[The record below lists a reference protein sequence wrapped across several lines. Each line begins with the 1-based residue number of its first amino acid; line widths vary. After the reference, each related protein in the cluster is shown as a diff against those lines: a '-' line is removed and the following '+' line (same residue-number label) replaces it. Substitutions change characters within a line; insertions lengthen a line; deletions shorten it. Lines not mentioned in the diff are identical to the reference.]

1 MSQAEAKSASGRRSG
16 RVRLV
21 IPCEIKG
28 PKESLKVPLRDI
40 SLDGCRLVSEET
52 HSVGDT
58 LQVTLRLHTR
68 LQIAAEVRWV
78 EHNAAKGHYVL
89 GCRFTHAGDSRQALK
104 ESLQNMASAIDS
116 AARRVK

>member
-1 MSQAEAKSASGRRSG
+1 MSSVETSVAGGRRSG

-28 PKESLKVPLRDI
+28 SKETVKVPMRDI
-40 SLDGCRLVSEET
+40 SLDGCRLISSEA

-68 LQIAAEVRWV
+68 LEISAEIRWV
-78 EHNAAKGHYVL
+78 ETDAAKNHYIL
-89 GCRFTHAGDSRQALK
+89 GCRFNHAGESRQALK
-104 ESLQNMASAIDS
+104 DSLQNMASAIDS
-116 AARRVK
+116 AARKVK